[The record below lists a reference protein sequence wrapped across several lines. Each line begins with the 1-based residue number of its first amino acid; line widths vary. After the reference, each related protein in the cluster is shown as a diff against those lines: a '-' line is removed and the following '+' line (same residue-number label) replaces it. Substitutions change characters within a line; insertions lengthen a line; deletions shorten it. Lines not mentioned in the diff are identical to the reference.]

1 MGENH
6 WPLTMPAKKDL
17 DGSISDNSLTIRKR
31 FFKFSFKSF
40 SPAETAAGG
49 ICRISLSYMV

>member
-17 DGSISDNSLTIRKR
+17 DRSISDNSLTIRKR

-40 SPAETAAGG
+40 SPAETVAGG